1 VRVTTTKQASV
12 LTHRVATLQDRPALD
27 ALAAAA
33 IEELQRTFLQ
43 PDQIIASRAIM
54 GIDTRLIEDGTYFAI
69 EADGT
74 LAGCGGWS
82 RRATLYGGDHT
93 SGRDN
98 AFLDPRT
105 EPARI
110 RAMYT
115 HPAFVR
121 RGIGRLILSL
131 CEAAAATEGFTTL
144 ELMATLAG
152 QPLYT
157 NYGFTPIEHTVDTST
172 GTAIPLVR
180 MSKPILVTG

>member
-12 LTHRVATLQDRPALD
+12 PTHRVATVHDRPALD
-27 ALAAAA
+27 ALASAA
-33 IEELQRTFLQ
+33 IEELQRGFLQ

-74 LAGCGGWS
+74 LACGGLS

-98 AFLDPRT
+98 ALRDPHT

-115 HPAFVR
+115 HRAFVR
-121 RGIGRLILSL
+121 RG
-131 CEAAAATEGFTTL
+131 
-144 ELMATLAG
+144 
-152 QPLYT
+152 
-157 NYGFTPIEHTVDTST
+157 VDT
-172 GTAIPLVR
+172 G
-180 MSKPILVTG
+180 